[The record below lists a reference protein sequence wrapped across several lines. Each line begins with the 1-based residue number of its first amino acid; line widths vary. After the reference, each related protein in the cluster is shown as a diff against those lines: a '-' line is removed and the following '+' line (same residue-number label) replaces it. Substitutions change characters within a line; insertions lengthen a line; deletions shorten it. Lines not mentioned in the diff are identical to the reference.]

1 MELPRVCQYCY
12 YYDWKSHVCYKLS
25 ENVELET
32 NDIIGYIEDGILS
45 ENIRESLNIDLDD
58 LSEELQGLVAKTKV
72 EAVVQAVKKYLEA
85 NEVTLVERIDTGVSK
100 GLLNNCSD
108 KYGDFVIKQP
118 QEFSCKYYW

>member
-1 MELPRVCQYCY
+1 MINWNYQEFVNTVTITIG
-12 YYDWKSHVCYKLS
+12 KSHVCYKLS

-32 NDIIGYIEDGILS
+32 NDIIGYIEDVILS
-45 ENIRESLNIDLDD
+45 ESLNIDLDD